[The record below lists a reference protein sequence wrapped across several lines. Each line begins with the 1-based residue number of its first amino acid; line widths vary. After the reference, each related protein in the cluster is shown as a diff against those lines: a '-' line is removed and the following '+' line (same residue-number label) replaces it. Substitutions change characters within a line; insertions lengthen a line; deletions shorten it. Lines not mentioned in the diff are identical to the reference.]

1 MKFTT
6 LLVVSFLSLLIF
18 TPLVSAANP
27 NYTVVMGQDDVLR
40 SNQSIIHDPT
50 EKAMP
55 FDVWVMAGVI
65 GLILMLLALG
75 IHIVAVSSPS
85 PITAKM
91 DYEVAII
98 ISVMAWPFCWGFAW
112 GCLTTVDRIVGVVMS
127 TSGGTSVVVTQH
139 ILYSFWWLGIAAVGG
154 SVFAIVSTIL
164 LIAQF
169 KFFKSES
176 SKDKIN
182 PETK

>member
-6 LLVVSFLSLLIF
+6 LLVVSLLYLLIL

-55 FDVWVMAGVI
+55 FDVWVMSGAI
-65 GLILMLLALG
+65 GLILMLLALLKPR
-75 IHIVAVSSPS
+75 IE
-85 PITAKM
+85 KM
-91 DYEVAII
+91 DYEVSII
-98 ISVMAWPFCWGFAW
+98 ISVMAWPFCWVFTW
-112 GCLTTVDRIVGVVMS
+112 GCLSTVDRIVGVVMAAAPD
-127 TSGGTSVVVTQH
+127 GTMVTVTQH
-139 ILYSFWWLGIAAVGG
+139 ILYSFWWLGVAGVGG
-154 SVFAIVSTIL
+154 SIFAIVSTIL
-164 LIAQF
+164 LITQF
-169 KFFKSES
+169 GLFNSETP
-176 SKDKIN
+176 KDKIN